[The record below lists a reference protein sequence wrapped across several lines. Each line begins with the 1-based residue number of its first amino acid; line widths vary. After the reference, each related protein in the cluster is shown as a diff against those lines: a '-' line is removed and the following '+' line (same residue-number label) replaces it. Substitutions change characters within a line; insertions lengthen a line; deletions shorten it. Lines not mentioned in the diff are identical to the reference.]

1 MKRNSSKATALI
13 MCIKKLHVM
22 YMTVICKKWNLAG
35 IWIRSHGKKNCE
47 FLPWL
52 DLNLL
57 LA

>member
-13 MCIKKLHVM
+13 MCIKRLPGTCNV
-22 YMTVICKKWNLAG
+22 YVKKWNLAG

>member
-1 MKRNSSKATALI
+1 MNRNSSKATALI
-13 MCIKKLHVM
+13 MCIKKLPGTCNV
-22 YMTVICKKWNLAG
+22 YVKKWNLAG
-35 IWIRSHGKKNCE
+35 ISIRSHGKKNCE